1 MSGNRRAGVLS
12 YYQIMI
18 MCVSRWLSVWCN
30 AFDVNFGEIMF
41 PGRLNY
47 PRPQKISKFDGIH
60 DVASDK

>member
-1 MSGNRRAGVLS
+1 MLLS
-12 YYQIMI
+12 EY
-18 MCVSRWLSVWCN
+18 CLARWLSVWCN

-41 PGRLNY
+41 PARLNY